1 MATGNT
7 MIPITAAEARKSVV
21 IVPYGVVLKYVNT
34 RSRRLSTPDRS
45 DLNSEIITPIK

>member
-21 IVPYGVVLKYVNT
+21 IVRIGVVWK
-34 RSRRLSTPDRS
+34 
-45 DLNSEIITPIK
+45 